1 MLSTL
6 SACVQAELTS
16 PVGSPADAGGGQE
29 VGKVSKTA
37 PVLISKCLELLIQ
50 DLVKSASKVC
60 KSKGAATVNVNHLRE
75 AVAKEST
82 FDFLQ
87 EVRQSTCFWARVSRQ
102 TLPVSGVL
110 WGRQRW
116 WADMRSGAGGRQVR
130 ARCRE

>member
-6 SACVQAELTS
+6 SVCVQAELTS

-87 EVRQSTCFWARVSRQ
+87 EVRQAHLFPPDSWY
-102 TLPVSGVL
+102 GH
-110 WGRQRW
+110 G
-116 WADMRSGAGGRQVR
+116 
-130 ARCRE
+130 